1 MGLLTPVNV
10 SFALPPPSFLPTYK
24 FGILLRIEAY
34 NFLHPKMRRVT
45 DLPLS
50 CRSDPPH
57 GTRAGTLIGLP
68 H

>member
-10 SFALPPPSFLPTYK
+10 SFALPPPSSPSTYQ

-34 NFLHPKMRRVT
+34 NFAHPQTRRVT
-45 DLPLS
+45 DLPLA

-57 GTRAGTLIGLP
+57 GTRAATLIGLP
-68 H
+68 R